1 MNDES
6 NKLIPTYRKL
16 RKAPFEGKRKVINI
30 CMDQTKISS
39 SSNVNFTFPRLSP
52 NVCVNPDN
60 IYISVLL
67 ENTNTKSWFK
77 NNLGKLLCKELQIR
91 IGLSSVYDNK
101 MENAIEVYR
110 DLWLPDKERDDMSE
124 YGIGSENL
132 RKLMSGSDDASA
144 SNKDDNALFKSHG
157 KRVKIKLGKIL
168 MGQGLFAP
176 SALNGNVEYNFKTP
190 SADEIMIAQQGES
203 VADYSLKEPK
213 LIYES
218 IESEYAYSKAATEYA
233 NTDFPFEDISYL
245 KPTNWGKDQ
254 TSVVE
259 TVNVPRISMR
269 AIIILFKYADTVNSE
284 EYIFPNITKVDV
296 TIDGRPNAVYSNGI
310 SADDLYREAKRVFHV
325 DNSDMTEAKFY
336 DGRFALVIDLRSME
350 DNDVVSAG
358 QNVSDTKS
366 GVQLIITRKPTQK
379 DVKGEIFATSD
390 AAATIMGGSFSHL
403 SLTNK

>member
-91 IGLSSVYDNK
+91 IGSSSVYDNK

-203 VADYSLKEPK
+203 VSDYALKEPK

-269 AIIILFKYADTVNSE
+269 AIVVLFKYADTVNSE

-336 DGRFALVIDLRSME
+336 DNRFALVIDLRSME
-350 DNDVVSAG
+350 DNDIVSAG